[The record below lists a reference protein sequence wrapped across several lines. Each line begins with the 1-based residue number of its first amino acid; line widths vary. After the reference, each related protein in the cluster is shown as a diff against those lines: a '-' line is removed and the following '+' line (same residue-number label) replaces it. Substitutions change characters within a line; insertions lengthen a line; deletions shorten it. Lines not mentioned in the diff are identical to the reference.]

1 VGSRADGERVQ
12 AAVNPTTMISSDM
25 GPNDRPKGPIALSI
39 FSTLTAAAVII
50 AVTAAAPCSAGCLEP
65 REIPLARRNVAPK
78 MTSVT
83 RGCPVERG
91 EKRPLIDGV
100 GWVVGI
106 PRKIILWDCR
116 VDNHNVS
123 CETEQSLED
132 YLEEH
137 QLDHVKVRINQYA
150 PVSDWRRLRSNTSV
164 AWPYRYTL
172 GALSVA
178 CEAVLPGR
186 IFGRDYYNPY
196 TATVHVYSDVPALAI
211 KQAGHSKDFTRRAY
225 PGTYSLA
232 TIVPV
237 INLWPEAIATGDVLA
252 YAERHGAADLE
263 REEYRILYPSYGAS
277 LGGVAGD
284 VFAGAFLPVYAG
296 AVVAG
301 HVVGRWEAR
310 RVDSPA
316 DASAF
321 SSDTTLQT
329 ALQADIDR
337 LPRNDSSDPEA
348 ALDDAAIMIA
358 TAATP
363 PASSDPDTIGSVLC
377 STP

>member
-1 VGSRADGERVQ
+1 M
-12 AAVNPTTMISSDM
+12 P
-25 GPNDRPKGPIALSI
+25 I
-39 FSTLTAAAVII
+39 FSKVTAGAFCVIAVMVAVAAA
-50 AVTAAAPCSAGCLEP
+50 ASCKAGCLEP
-65 REIPLARRNVAPK
+65 HEIPLTRRNVAPEI
-78 MTSVT
+78 TSVT
-83 RGCPVERG
+83 RSCPVERG
-91 EKRPLIDGV
+91 EKRTIIDGL

-116 VDNHNVS
+116 VDNHHVS
-123 CETEQSLED
+123 RETEQSLED

-150 PVSDWRRLRSNTSV
+150 PVSDWHRLRSNKSV

-172 GALSVA
+172 GVLSVA

-186 IFGRDYYNPY
+186 IFGRDSYNPY

-211 KQAGHSKDFTRRAY
+211 KQAGHSKDFTRRMY

-237 INLWPEAIATGDVLA
+237 FNLWPEAIATGDVLA
-252 YAERHGAADLE
+252 YADRHGAADLE
-263 REEYRILYPSYGAS
+263 REEYRILYPAYGAS

-301 HVVGRWEAR
+301 HVVGRWESGR
-310 RVDSPA
+310 IDDSSA
-316 DASAF
+316 DVSASSPDTAF
-321 SSDTTLQT
+321 QTVLQM
-329 ALQADIDR
+329 DIDR
-337 LPRNDSSDPEA
+337 LPVNDSSDPEA
-348 ALDDAAIMIA
+348 TSDDAVILMA

-363 PASSDPDTIGSVLC
+363 PALIATDSLGSAFR
-377 STP
+377 TAR